1 MVRFLSP
8 VYSRYQTTDRGHFG
22 HSIAK
27 LARFFTDFHKTLL
40 NGERLR
46 LDVESGNIRI
56 GDKGFIPP
64 PQVHFLRP
72 CRSPELREAINVV
85 CVTMLQNSP
94 HVIHFNRILDFG
106 EGMLG
111 F

>member
-1 MVRFLSP
+1 MRIGNEKTKAPEREAQGLRGVGCFLSP
-8 VYSRYQTTDRGHFG
+8 VYSRYQTTDRGRFG

-40 NGERLR
+40 KGERLR
-46 LDVESGNIRI
+46 LDGESGNIRI

-72 CRSPELREAINVV
+72 CRSPELR
-85 CVTMLQNSP
+85 
-94 HVIHFNRILDFG
+94 
-106 EGMLG
+106 
-111 F
+111 